1 MNSSLQIKRI
11 PYANIADLFAGDDV
25 RVLYVGD
32 IHGEI
37 HRLHK
42 LLAQMNFNSNRDV
55 LISVGDIFDRGKQSL
70 QTLQYFYGCD
80 RDHIMSVMGN
90 HEHTSSKLI
99 RFGLPLKQWFTN
111 GGGWLSELYDDIEV
125 FNQTKKMIVS
135 YASMLPYAIT
145 VYHRGMR
152 IGVVHAEVDYEAPH
166 WNVFR
171 DSLEAENSFVVESAL
186 WSREIINCPERFDK
200 PEFRV
205 KGVDWTIHGHT
216 PIEDPIH
223 IQNRLYIDTGA
234 VFKGGKLTILE
245 FDSNGQP
252 TYTFG

>member
-1 MNSSLQIKRI
+1 MNTTLKLRI
-11 PYANIADLFAGDDV
+11 FSDIHLEFGDYNVRPQPSDHETVLVLAGDIGIV
-25 RVLYVGD
+25 HKASQLEGRYGPFLERCSQQFRHVVL
-32 IHGEI
+32 
-37 HRLHK
+37 
-42 LLAQMNFNSNRDV
+42 
-55 LISVGDIFDRGKQSL
+55 
-70 QTLQYFYGCD
+70 
-80 RDHIMSVMGN
+80 VMGN

-145 VYHRGMR
+145 VYHHGMR

-205 KGVDWTIHGHT
+205 KWVDSWLCTISMFDEAGVGYEWI
-216 PIEDPIH
+216 
-223 IQNRLYIDTGA
+223 R
-234 VFKGGKLTILE
+234 V
-245 FDSNGQP
+245 
-252 TYTFG
+252 